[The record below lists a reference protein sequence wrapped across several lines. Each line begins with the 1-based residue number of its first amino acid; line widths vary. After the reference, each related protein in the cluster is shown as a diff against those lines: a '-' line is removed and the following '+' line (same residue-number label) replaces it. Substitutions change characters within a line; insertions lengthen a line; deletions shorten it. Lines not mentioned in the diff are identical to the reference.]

1 MKTGMIKLNSINCW
15 AGELGVIPSDDNNLP
30 IMEESKSWA
39 SLSVE
44 FYQQLSTEDKEALSK
59 LINKDIE

>member
-1 MKTGMIKLNSINCW
+1 MKTAMIKLNSINCW
-15 AGELGVIPSDDNNLP
+15 AGELGIMPSDDNNLP
-30 IMEESKSWA
+30 IMEESKSWD

-44 FYQQLSTEDKEALSK
+44 FYQQLSTEDKEVLSK